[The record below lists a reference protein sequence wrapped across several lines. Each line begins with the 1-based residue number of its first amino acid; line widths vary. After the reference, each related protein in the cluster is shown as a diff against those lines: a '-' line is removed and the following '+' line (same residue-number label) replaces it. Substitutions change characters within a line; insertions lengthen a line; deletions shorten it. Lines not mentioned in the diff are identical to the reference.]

1 MQQIDLTQRVTERLE
16 QLRQEI
22 VGNIESKGITASGR
36 TQRSL
41 TVEQYDGGVR
51 LVAKAGNRA
60 PIDTLEIGRP
70 AGNVPGGFRTT
81 KKGVRDV
88 SNTFKAI
95 LVQWA
100 KDKGISDFGWGAAT
114 MLGRRIAAEGTLR
127 NKRHED
133 VYSTAVEQAA
143 KDIQAMFLTQIQ
155 EQIKLNK

>member
-1 MQQIDLTQRVTERLE
+1 MQQIDLISRVTERLE

-133 VYSTAVEQAA
+133 VYSSAVGQAA

>member
-1 MQQIDLTQRVTERLE
+1 MQQTDLISRVTKRLE
-16 QLRQEI
+16 QLQQEI

-133 VYSTAVEQAA
+133 VYSSAVEQAA

>member
-1 MQQIDLTQRVTERLE
+1 MQQIDLISRVTERLE
-16 QLRQEI
+16 KLRQEI

-60 PIDTLEIGRP
+60 PMDTLEIGRP

>member
-1 MQQIDLTQRVTERLE
+1 MQQIDLISRVTERLE

-22 VGNIESKGITASGR
+22 VGSIESKGITASGR

-60 PIDTLEIGRP
+60 PINTLEIGRP

-133 VYSTAVEQAA
+133 VYSSAVEQAA
-143 KDIQAMFLTQIQ
+143 KDIQAMFLTKIQ